1 MLSDSN
7 KLRQHGG
14 NLKAVFQK
22 YGPRDYLDFSANIN
36 PLGLA
41 PAVEQAL
48 HESIKEVINYPEPDA
63 VTFNRAAA
71 GYLGLDPRWV
81 ISGNGAAELIYLL
94 VRAINPR
101 KVIIPVPTFS
111 EYELAAASV
120 DAQVIP
126 VFLRAE
132 DRFAWNADTII
143 KTMAQGDLLFLCNPN
158 NPVGNLIGQESML
171 LILKAAEEHG
181 TLVVV
186 DESFRDFVD
195 DMPTALPFLQDF
207 QNLVVLYSLTKFF
220 ALPGLRLGCA
230 ISQPQLIGRLKAM
243 KDCWSVNTLAQIAGC
258 TAIKET
264 EYISNTKEIISV
276 ERDYLYG
283 ELQKIIG
290 LDPYN
295 PAANYIFLDISRTG
309 FGSGLLRERLI
320 EKGVIVRDCATYPT
334 LEDKYIRVAVKLRP
348 ENIKLVHALQEVLE
362 G

>member
-1 MLSDSN
+1 MQSDSN

-14 NLKAVFQK
+14 NLKAIYKK
-22 YGPRDYLDFSANIN
+22 YGRRDYLDFSANIN

-48 HESIKEVINYPEPDA
+48 HESIKEVIHYPEPDA
-63 VTFNRAAA
+63 ATFNQAVA
-71 GYLGLDPRWV
+71 GYLGMDPQYF

-94 VRAINPR
+94 VRTINPQ

-120 DAQVIP
+120 GAQVIP

-132 DRFAWNADTII
+132 DRFAWNVDAII
-143 KTMAQGDLLFLCNPN
+143 ETMAGGDLLFLCNPN
-158 NPVGNLIGQESML
+158 NPVGNLIGQEAML
-171 LILKAAEEHG
+171 SILKAAEEQG

-207 QNLVVLYSLTKFF
+207 QNLVILYSLTKFF

-230 ISQPQLIGRLKAM
+230 ISQPPLIGNLKAM

-264 EYISNTKEIISV
+264 EYISNTKEIIAI
-276 ERDYLYG
+276 EREYLYG
-283 ELQKIIG
+283 QLQGIAG
-290 LDPYN
+290 LDPYI
-295 PAANYIFLDISRTG
+295 PGANYIFLDISRTG
-309 FGSGLLRERLI
+309 FSSGLLRERLI
-320 EKGVIVRDCATYPT
+320 AKGIIVRDCATYPT
-334 LEDKYIRVAVKLRP
+334 LEDKYIRVAVKQRP
-348 ENIKLVHALQEVLE
+348 ENIKLIDALQEVLE